1 MDFVAF
7 RGKCCSITVIAGL
20 LGCKPLLVIPQ
31 CITGPVIWLP
41 GQHVAY
47 LCHAKM
53 CRFKVICCNDATLK
67 VNSRIIESL
76 KLNYKTSRPTKLT
89 NVVLYS

>member
-20 LGCKPLLVIPQ
+20 LGCKPLLVISQ
-31 CITGPVIWLP
+31 CITGCVIWLP
-41 GQHVAY
+41 VQHVAY

-53 CRFKVICCNDATLK
+53 CSSFKVICCNDATK
-67 VNSRIIESL
+67 SQVKDYQ
-76 KLNYKTSRPTKLT
+76 KLET
-89 NVVLYS
+89 